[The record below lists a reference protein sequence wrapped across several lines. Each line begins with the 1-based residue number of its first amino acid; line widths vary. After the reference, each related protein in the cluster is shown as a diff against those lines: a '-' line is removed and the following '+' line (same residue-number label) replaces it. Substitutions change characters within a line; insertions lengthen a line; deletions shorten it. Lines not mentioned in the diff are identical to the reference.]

1 MSKLDLYL
9 NPSLDKLRLIQDP
22 IADQAVRILIQFPEN
37 ISLINNW
44 KEIPSVYPRDFH
56 PELVVFFDFYKSMS
70 LNVPNKII
78 ERGQEFFDKKG
89 DLYLA
94 MLGFYSLPYCYAFAD
109 GAQVLVRSKRILDSI
124 GERLGETGTFI
135 MEIFKPGAF
144 LSSNKAFLVCAKVRL
159 IHAFSR
165 YFVEKYGVDWNSDF
179 GKPINQED
187 MIGTNLAFSL
197 IVLRGW
203 RKLGYKVTSEDTDLV
218 LNYWN
223 WIGNLMGIQ
232 TEYWPSNSKE
242 AFELEKS
249 IRNRHLRTS
258 QAGISLINA
267 LKNYYQKT
275 IPDPLIAS
283 QTASLL
289 VFFLGKEASKALNL
303 KSNIKIS
310 GDLLGL
316 IFRLSGFK
324 NQGSQTGYNGI
335 LRQMKENQIQQ
346 FGKELQISLPTLN
359 RS

>member
-1 MSKLDLYL
+1 MNKLDLYR
-9 NPSLDKLRLIQDP
+9 NSSLDKLRLIQDP
-22 IADQAVRILIQFPEN
+22 IADQAVRILVQSPEN

-44 KEIPSVYPRDFH
+44 SEIPIIYPDDF
-56 PELVVFFDFYKSMS
+56 PLELLVFFDFYKTTS
-70 LNVPNKII
+70 LNKPIKIL
-78 ERGQEFFDKKG
+78 EKGQEFFDKKG

-135 MEIFKPGAF
+135 MEIFEPGAF

-165 YFVEKYGVDWNSDF
+165 YFVEKYGINWNPDF

-203 RKLGYKVTSEDTDLV
+203 RKLGFKVTIEDTELV
-218 LNYWN
+218 LNYWK

-232 TEYWPSNSKE
+232 TEYWPNNSKE

-249 IRNRHLRTS
+249 IRKRHLKSS
-258 QAGISLINA
+258 QAGVSLINA

-275 IPDPLIAS
+275 IPDPFLAS
-283 QTASLL
+283 QTESVL
-289 VFFLGKEASKALNL
+289 VFFLGKEASKALDL
-303 KSNIKIS
+303 KSNLTIS

-324 NQGSQTGYNGI
+324 NQGKQTGYNGI
-335 LRQMKENQIQQ
+335 LKQMKENQIQQ
-346 FGKELQISLPTLN
+346 FEKELQISLPTLN

>member
-1 MSKLDLYL
+1 MNKLDLYS
-9 NPSLDKLRLIQDP
+9 NPSLDKLRSIQDP
-22 IADQAVRILIQFPEN
+22 LADQAVINLIKFPEN
-37 ISLINNW
+37 ISLINQW
-44 KEIPSVYPRDFH
+44 AEIPEFYPPNFDG
-56 PELVVFFDFYKSMS
+56 ELLLFFDFYKNTS
-70 LNVPNKII
+70 LNVPFKII
-78 ERGQEFFDKKG
+78 QKGQEFFEKKG

-124 GERLGETGTFI
+124 GERLGETGLFI

-144 LSSNKAFLVCAKVRL
+144 LSSKDAFLVCAKVRL

-165 YFVEKYGVDWNSDF
+165 YFVEKYANDWNPSF

-203 RKLGYKVTSEDTDLV
+203 RKLGFKVTSEESDLV
-218 LNYWN
+218 LNYWK
-223 WIGNLMGIQ
+223 WIGTLMGIETQ
-232 TEYWPSNSKE
+232 YWPDTSKE

-249 IRNRHLRTS
+249 IRTRHLKKS

-267 LKNYYQKT
+267 LKNYYQKN
-275 IPDPLIAS
+275 IPDTLLAA
-283 QTASLL
+283 QTESLL
-289 VFFLGKEASKALNL
+289 FFFLGKEASQALDL
-303 KSNIKIS
+303 KPDFKIS

-316 IFRLSGFK
+316 IFRLSGLK
-324 NQGSQTGYNGI
+324 NQGKSSGHKGFAKQ
-335 LRQMKENQIQQ
+335 LKENQIAQ
-346 FGKELQISLPTLN
+346 FGKELQINLPLLN